1 MGRVGWREGR
11 RGERRESAIANARC
25 CVFREY
31 RYHWNLGGGVC
42 GVFGVQAEESGGWS
56 HGGDEE
62 VLGVPRWVSLGAE
75 GRRGKGGWVVVCGQA
90 AFDGMDGLGVVV
102 GYVLFVIV

>member
-1 MGRVGWREGR
+1 MGFGIWRVDGWMD
-11 RGERRESAIANARC
+11 
-25 CVFREY
+25 
-31 RYHWNLGGGVC
+31 
-42 GVFGVQAEESGGWS
+42 EESGGWS